1 MKSKQ
6 SFWDRIWRD
15 KHDRLALAAWP
26 NPPLVVWIVLS
37 IVAKFTHGKLQAD
50 FSAVGSAF
58 LFVWA
63 YKEITEGESYV
74 RRFLGAAVLVLLIHS
89 LIS

>member
-1 MKSKQ
+1 MPKQ
-6 SFWDRIWRD
+6 SFWARIWRD
-15 KHDRLALAAWP
+15 KHGRLALVQWP
-26 NPPLVVWIVLS
+26 NPPLVIWIVLS
-37 IVAKFTHGKLQAD
+37 ILAKLTHGITKAD

-63 YKEITEGESYV
+63 YKEITEGESHF

-89 LIS
+89 LIN